1 MRFNMVLIVTTVLFL
16 MRMLAPKAA
25 SCTVL
30 PNMMKK
36 NRLLGSL
43 QLQGQVPPISVHN
56 SPTTG
61 DISPSTLTQKALA
74 NDHINYVSP
83 LRHQLLKVQVPPSA
97 PNPGTQV
104 PASTTTPLPGSPH
117 KSPLPSAMPNRDTS
131 IP

>member
-1 MRFNMVLIVTTVLFL
+1 MLLIVTTVLFL

-36 NRLLGSL
+36 NQLLGSL

-56 SPTTG
+56 SPITG
-61 DISPSTLTQKALA
+61 DISPSKITRKALA

-83 LRHQLLKVQVPPSA
+83 LQRQLLKVQVPPST

-104 PASTTTPLPGSPH
+104 PASTTTPLRGSLH
-117 KSPLPSAMPNRDTS
+117 KSPLPSAMPDRDTS